1 MAYTFY
7 NVKQGALQV
16 EVWKEAQRGLITL
29 APVLPNV
36 QIPRGPI
43 PEGTRL
49 FDWENKITFSLEP
62 AEALALLRH
71 INERKSDYLNLLHRP
86 KDNKYTQLSVAFQS
100 NKYLTIVLKEVIGK
114 SKKQFTISLTN
125 SSTAAQ
131 IDLFKRFL
139 HMVGNLPF
147 LV

>member
-16 EVWKEAQRGLITL
+16 EIWKEAQRGLITI
-29 APVLPNV
+29 APLLPNV

-49 FDWENKITFSLEP
+49 FDWQNKIVFSLEP

-71 INERKSDYLNLLHRP
+71 INEKRSDFLNLLHQP
-86 KDNKYTQLSVAFQS
+86 KNGKYTQLSVAFQN
-100 NKYLTIVLKEVIGK
+100 NKYLSIILKEVVGKAKRQHAIG
-114 SKKQFTISLTN
+114 LTN
-125 SSTAAQ
+125 SSTIAQ

-139 HMVGNLPF
+139 HAVGNLPF